1 MATILKIS
9 EAAVIAIHAAALLA
23 KNLKKPVTTGEA
35 AATLEVSAAH
45 LSKVFQR
52 MAKTGLVKPV
62 RGPGGGFILNKP
74 PREIRLED
82 ILESIEG
89 PVRLTN
95 CLMGTPKCDNRCIL
109 GGLLDSVNKQVA
121 EKLETRLSE
130 I

>member
-9 EAAVIAIHAAALLA
+9 EAAVIAIHAAALLT
-23 KNLKKPVTTGEA
+23 KNQNSPVTTWEA
-35 AATLEVSAAH
+35 AKTLEVSAAH

-74 PREIRLED
+74 PREIRLAD

-89 PVRLTN
+89 PVRLSN
-95 CLMGTPKCDNRCIL
+95 CLMGTPKCASRCIL